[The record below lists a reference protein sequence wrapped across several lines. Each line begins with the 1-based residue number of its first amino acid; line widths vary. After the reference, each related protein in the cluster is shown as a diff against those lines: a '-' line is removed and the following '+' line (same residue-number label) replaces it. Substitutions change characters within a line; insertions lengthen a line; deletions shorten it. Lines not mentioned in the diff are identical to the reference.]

1 MIRDVHFEV
10 YRMCRYIFCTIK
22 YKLQL
27 LSKLEELDQEGMDS
41 FEVTQTGDV
50 FKLAYPFKQSQT
62 DRLEM
67 LTQVVSDIVQ
77 KQSIIQITEAYL
89 MKRKDLEIADKKEI
103 KKRFVAHN
111 YLSTQEGF
119 SALTYYLVY
128 RPIQETLEASEVL
141 NIDGWLNFRTHKYDI
156 ILTDILDQFVEDY
169 LLKKDII
176 RFIKMVREM
185 SSLNVPL
192 QDTLHLVY
200 KKDSQMILL
209 NEDME
214 EVTASYTQE
223 YCQDLLADDTL
234 SEEDLIMNILLTVA
248 PRKIIVHQKQRA
260 KHPQFIKTL
269 ESIFGIHMRYCKGC
283 EYCIDHTLFIQG

>member
-1 MIRDVHFEV
+1 
-10 YRMCRYIFCTIK
+10 MCRYIFYTTK

-27 LSKLEELDQEGMDS
+27 LKKLEELDLGDKDS
-41 FEVTQTGDV
+41 FELTQDGDIYEV
-50 FKLAYPFKQSQT
+50 VYSFKKSQI
-62 DRLEM
+62 DRLEV
-67 LTQVVSDIVQ
+67 LTQVISDIVQ
-77 KQSIIQITEAYL
+77 KETIIQMTEAYL
-89 MKRKDLEIADKKEI
+89 MKRKDLEILDKKEI
-103 KKRFVAHN
+103 KKRFVAYN

-128 RPIQETLEASEVL
+128 RPIQETLKAYQEI

-156 ILTDILDQFVEDY
+156 ILTDILEQFVEDY

-192 QDTLHLVY
+192 EDTLHLIY
-200 KKDSQMILL
+200 KKDSQMVLL
-209 NEDME
+209 NEYME

-234 SEEDLIMNILLTVA
+234 SEEDLIMNILLAIA
-248 PRKIIVHQKQRA
+248 PRKIIVHQRQRA

-283 EYCIDHTLFIQG
+283 EYCIDNTQFIQI